1 MGTVTAIGNDVASTW
16 AGLLAGRSGVATIT
30 SFDPSR
36 LAVRIAAEIKDF
48 DPSDILDRKE
58 MRRTDRYIQFA
69 LVCGNQ
75 ALVHAGLPPASTTT
89 WRRGRA

>member
-1 MGTVTAIGNDVASTW
+1 MA
-16 AGLLAGRSGVATIT
+16 

-36 LAVRIAAEIKDF
+36 LDVQIAAEIQDF

-69 LVCGNQ
+69 LVCAHQ
-75 ALVHAGLPPASTTT
+75 ALVHAGLPPRLDDDMAAEV
-89 WRRGRA
+89 RA